1 MGAGEDRF
9 EYGHDLMLRFKDLCK
24 TSPHGEVV
32 KKNWSEALP
41 SPVAQAPP
49 PSAVLPEPGQR
60 PGNAGMGQAPGR
72 GGPPMGRGGYGGGG
86 GFGPPGGGGFGPMG
100 GRGGMNERPGF
111 GRPPGPGDMGG
122 GPPRAGGGYGG
133 GGGFDSAPPA
143 SRLGGWGQQQPPP
156 MMSSGPP
163 VQPLQRSTNAFVPSR
178 NRELSSFDAVMKE
191 GRSILN
197 KLTMTK
203 FEKLSGDFANLNI
216 KEAKEL
222 AGVVNIIFDKA
233 LEEGHFCKMYAELCS
248 TIEGRMP
255 TFEDEQAKTVTFK
268 RCLLTKCQEEFERA
282 DRFDETNKEHVEG
295 MDAATKAKNT
305 RLVRLRML
313 GNITFI
319 GELFA
324 QKILNEKIMHEC
336 VKRLIA
342 IKEEDTIEC
351 LIKLMSTI
359 GKLLDT
365 DEARH
370 IMDYYFGLMQSTQT
384 EIEGNPSLFK
394 SGTRLAKLILET
406 IELRHNKL
414 PTPLSPPPPTLG
426 VRIGKLLVCGT
437 NSNNTKF
444 PYESV
449 KQDTRNHDFH

>member
-1 MGAGEDRF
+1 
-9 EYGHDLMLRFKDLCK
+9 MLKFKDLCK
-24 TSPHGEVV
+24 TTPHGEVV
-32 KKNWSEALP
+32 KKNWADALP
-41 SPVAQAPP
+41 SPSAQAPP
-49 PSAVLPEPGQR
+49 PSAVLPETGQR
-60 PGNAGMGQAPGR
+60 PGSSGMPPGGYQPGMGQPPGR
-72 GGPPMGRGGYGGGG
+72 GGPPMGRGGYGGG
-86 GFGPPGGGGFGPMG
+86 MG
-100 GRGGMNERPGF
+100 GMPNDRPGF
-111 GRPPGPGDMGG
+111 GRPGPGGMGG
-122 GPPRAGGGYGG
+122 GPPRSGGGYGG
-133 GGGFDSAPPA
+133 GGYGGAPPV
-143 SRLGGWGQQQPPP
+143 SRNGGWGQQQAPP

-163 VQPLQRSTNAFVPSR
+163 VKPLERSTNAFVPSR
-178 NRELSSFDAVMKE
+178 NRALSSFDTVMKE

-203 FEKLSGDFANLNI
+203 FEKLSGDFADLNI
-216 KEAKEL
+216 KEGKEL

-248 TIEGRMP
+248 AIEGRMP
-255 TFEDEQAKTVTFK
+255 TFEDEEAKPVTFK

-282 DRFDETNKEHVEG
+282 DRFDETNDEQTAG

-336 VKRLIA
+336 IKRLIA

-370 IMDYYFGLMQSTQT
+370 IMDYYFGLMKQTQD
-384 EIEGNPSLFK
+384 EIETNPALFK

-406 IELRHNKL
+406 VELRHNKWV
-414 PTPLSPPPPTLG
+414 P
-426 VRIGKLLVCGT
+426 RR
-437 NSNNTKF
+437 
-444 PYESV
+444 ESTGP
-449 KQDTRNHDFH
+449 KTMEQIRFQAAKDGLI